1 MKPVPVLALFFALLL
16 GQLTTN
22 AQIVWDTYAPE
33 AFNPAD
39 GSWTALPRCDD
50 CFQEVQMPFSYT
62 LYGTPYSSVFIS
74 NNGLVSFGTGV
85 SGVSSFSP
93 APFPISG
100 LPPIITPYWADVDT
114 RTAKGTYTNK
124 VWYKV
129 YSDRV
134 VVIWDSVGYYDNHT
148 DQLCKFELTLFDN
161 SHPLHQFG
169 SNWDVRWTWDT
180 LSWDRGDVNAATSYP
195 VTGFQDGKGN
205 YFNFPGSATGRIPI
219 YPGPASKVLLLDT
232 FRDPQSLAALPVV
245 PAISYPDSIF
255 YTAGTAITPV
265 AVANTGGAVPATRYG
280 SVTTYAG
287 SSSGMVDNTTAL
299 NAKFSKPGGLASD
312 RLGNVYVADWGN
324 GRTRKIDAAG
334 NVTSTTISTNENS
347 GMGFA
352 TDITGYLYKAYG
364 PGALAQGRYTY
375 TTIAP
380 YTYKMPTGI
389 TVDTKGNVYIADRT
403 ANRIWF
409 STSSGNAT
417 TVSMG
422 YMNPV
427 YAGTGTAGSA
437 NGAAAVATF
446 NQPAGIAL
454 DTVVTGNIYVAD
466 MGNNQ
471 IRKITSAGVVSLF
484 AGSVTGVA
492 GKTDGTGSAALFNKP
507 TALITDRLGNVYVSD
522 SGNNV
527 IRKITPAG
535 VVTTLAG
542 SSVAGLKDTTVSAA
556 AMFKGLA
563 GIAID
568 SLGNVLVSDGG
579 NSRIRKI
586 ATTGYTITPALPA
599 GFRFDSTTGTIS
611 GTSAVI
617 LTPATYTVIAYNMG
631 GTDTTT
637 FVLAAAPLNP
647 LVIKLGEISAVN
659 KGSVNEVRWNSVSE
673 ETGDAYQVER
683 SAGGVHFIIL
693 DTMPGKYTMGGN
705 YTYTDRSPITGIN
718 YYRLKLLNS
727 NGSSGYSKTVSATNK
742 GSFGI
747 SLFPNPVKSEV
758 TITINGTISGNAM
771 VRIYDVLGK
780 QYKST
785 KASGQQTTVSM
796 NGLPPGLYLL
806 QYQDDQHKESFQVA
820 KE

>member
-1 MKPVPVLALFFALLL
+1 MKPVPVLALLLALLS

-22 AQIVWDTYAPE
+22 AQLNWDTYTPE
-33 AFNPAD
+33 TFNPAD

-50 CFQEVQMPFSYT
+50 CFQEVPLPFSFSF
-62 LYGTPYSSVFIS
+62 YGTSYPSVFVS

-85 SGVSSFSP
+85 SSFTP
-93 APFPISG
+93 TPFPISG
-100 LPPIITPYWADVDT
+100 LPPIITPYWSDVDT

-129 YSDRV
+129 YSDRI
-134 VVIWDSVGYYDNHT
+134 VVIWDSVGYYNSHT
-148 DQLCKFELTLFDN
+148 DQLSKFELTLWDN
-161 SHPLHQFG
+161 THPIHQVLPY
-169 SNWDVRWTWDT
+169 NKDVRWTWDS
-180 LSWDRGDVNAATSYP
+180 LSWDRGDANAATNYP

-205 YFNFPGSATGRIPI
+205 YVNFQGSAIGRIPI
-219 YPGPASKVLLLDT
+219 YPGPASKVLAVDT
-232 FRDPQSLAALPVV
+232 ARDPQSLAALPAA

-255 YTAGTAITPV
+255 YTAGTAISPI
-265 AVANTGGAVPATRYG
+265 AAGNTGGAVPAARYG
-280 SVTTYAG
+280 AVTTYAG

-312 RLGNVYVADWGN
+312 RRGNVYVADLGN

-334 NVTSTTISTNENS
+334 NVTSSVVSTNENY
-347 GMGFA
+347 GMGFT

-364 PGALAQGRYTY
+364 PRALAQGRYTY
-375 TTIAP
+375 STIAP
-380 YTYKMPTGI
+380 YTYKTPTGI
-389 TVDTKGNVYIADRT
+389 AVDTKGNVYIADRN

-427 YAGTGTAGSA
+427 YAGTGTTGAA
-437 NGAAAVATF
+437 NGMAAAATF

-454 DTVVTGNIYVAD
+454 DTLVTGNIYVAD

-471 IRKITSAGVVSLF
+471 IRKITPAGVVSLF
-484 AGSVTGVA
+484 AGSATGVA
-492 GKTDGTGSAALFNKP
+492 GKTDGTGAAALFNKP
-507 TALITDRLGNVYVSD
+507 TALITDRLGNVFVSD
-522 SGNNV
+522 SGNNI

-542 SSVAGLKDTTVSAA
+542 SSVAGLKDTTVGQA

-611 GTSAVI
+611 GTSAVL

-631 GTDTTT
+631 GADTVT
-637 FVLAAAPLNP
+637 FVLAAAPVNP
-647 LVIKLGEISAVN
+647 LVIKLGDISAAS
-659 KGSVNEVRWNSVSE
+659 KGAVNEVHWNSVSE
-673 ETGDAYQVER
+673 ESGDAYQVER
-683 SAGGVHFIIL
+683 SADGVRFIIL
-693 DTMPGKYTMGGN
+693 DTVPGKYPMGGK
-705 YTYTDRSPITGIN
+705 YTYTDQSPVTGIN
-718 YYRLKLLNS
+718 YYRLKFLNN
-727 NGSSGYSKTVSATNK
+727 NGSSGYSKIVSVVNK
-742 GSFGI
+742 GSFNI
-747 SLFPNPVKSEV
+747 TLFPNPVRSEI
-758 TITINGTISGNAM
+758 TITINGSISGTGII
-771 VRIYDVLGK
+771 RIYDVLGK
-780 QYKST
+780 QYLST
-785 KASGQQTTVSM
+785 RISGQQTNVSM
-796 NGLPPGLYLL
+796 NGLLPGLYLL
-806 QYQDDQHKESFQVA
+806 QYQDDQHQESFQVI